1 MTYPWLSYV
10 VRIEES
16 VGVVMLVE
24 RPVTE
29 KLMLPLVN
37 DPVMLIVW
45 GFVVLW
51 VQVPVNAIKDWQLRV
66 PTIKDGARFRT
77 TEPMSWLL
85 GIKVMVAVTVDLSVR
100 GEKVPVD

>member
-37 DPVMLIVW
+37 DPVMLIV
-45 GFVVLW
+45 
-51 VQVPVNAIKDWQLRV
+51 
-66 PTIKDGARFRT
+66 
-77 TEPMSWLL
+77 
-85 GIKVMVAVTVDLSVR
+85 
-100 GEKVPVD
+100 